1 MVFVSFI
8 LGILIV
14 LYFVHVSKD
23 LEKQTNVERTVI
35 LLIFFVLLAAIL
47 YVSLLAILLQG
58 GVK

>member
-1 MVFVSFI
+1 MIFVSFI
-8 LGILIV
+8 LGILII

-23 LEKQTNVERTVI
+23 LEKETNIERTVI

-47 YVSLLAILLQG
+47 YISLLAVMLQG